1 MEIDVEVG
9 IFYASE
15 QDDTRR
21 VILPLFPLT
30 SNGLRELKSR
40 PLGIDAG

>member
-15 QDDTRR
+15 QDTRR